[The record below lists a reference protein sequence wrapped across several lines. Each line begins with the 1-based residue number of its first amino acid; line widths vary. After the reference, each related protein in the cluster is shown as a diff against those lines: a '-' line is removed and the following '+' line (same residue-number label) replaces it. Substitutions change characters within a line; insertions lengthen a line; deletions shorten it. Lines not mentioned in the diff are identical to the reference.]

1 VFAAGRTIRKA
12 GDGEKDGDGGKIVQV
27 GRQAAMR
34 RVRLEKVSSD
44 AKNQEVV
51 ASTGEWKVSE
61 WLQKSVAGGGVEAV
75 GFGGAAGVDQG
86 LERVEPEE
94 GLAPVK
100 GLAAGGGV
108 DDTDGHDD
116 GGGGGGK
123 RGSGSPPPG
132 EEGKNE
138 GVGEG
143 GRAARGGKGGGGSE
157 AGGRGGSSVG
167 SKSKSARDR
176 AREGSKGRSKKV

>member
-1 VFAAGRTIRKA
+1 MFAAGRTIRKA

-34 RVRLEKVSSD
+34 RVRLDKVSSD

-61 WLQKSVAGGGVEAV
+61 WLQKSVVGGGVEV
-75 GFGGAAGVDQG
+75 GGVGGAAGVDQG

-108 DDTDGHDD
+108 DDTDGHD

-132 EEGKNE
+132 EESKNE
-138 GVGEG
+138 RVGEG